1 MNPELSISYDRDTG
15 YKSFLEDVFEH
26 EVRSP
31 GLPWE
36 PDPSN
41 WTDIVSCPFKV
52 YQTVG
57 VAKKKIRNIFT
68 LFSITGMGK
77 GQNVSI
83 FSGVDKDKRQLVL
96 DRKID

>member
-26 EVRSP
+26 EVRLP
-31 GLPWE
+31 GLAWE
-36 PDPSN
+36 PDPTN
-41 WTDIVSCPFKV
+41 WTDIVSYPFKV

-57 VAKKKIRNIFT
+57 VAKNTINIFT
-68 LFSITGMGK
+68 LFNITGMGK

-83 FSGVDKDKRQLVL
+83 LSGVDKDKRQL
-96 DRKID
+96 R

>member
-26 EVRSP
+26 EVRLP

-57 VAKKKIRNIFT
+57 VAKKKKSETFLHYLALQEWGR
-68 LFSITGMGK
+68 
-77 GQNVSI
+77 
-83 FSGVDKDKRQLVL
+83 
-96 DRKID
+96 DRTFRFFRALIKTRGNSC